1 VRPLELLPTRSLRNK
16 IHRQIAKRSR
26 GVFMDKLFR
35 GVARFRR
42 EDFESHR
49 QLFKELGRQQQ
60 PHTLFIGCS
69 DSRVVPELI
78 TRTRPGELFMVRNI
92 ANIVPPFRKTEDYVG
107 TTSAIE
113 YAVQVLNVEA
123 IVVCGHSNCGGCAA
137 MHQSPEELEHIPNV
151 ARWLDISREVKG
163 RVAKQAIEGTPEEQ
177 EWLTEQIN
185 ILVQMRNLLTYPYIR
200 ERYEQGRIEIFGW
213 YYIIETGEIFNFN
226 DGTESFEL
234 VSGPS

>member
-1 VRPLELLPTRSLRNK
+1 ME
-16 IHRQIAKRSR
+16 
-26 GVFMDKLFR
+26 KLFK
-35 GVARFRR
+35 GIARFRR

-49 QLFKELGRQQQ
+49 ELFKELGRKQQ

-78 TRTRPGELFMVRNI
+78 TRTRPGELFMIRNI
-92 ANIVPPFRKTEDYVG
+92 ANIVPPYRKTEEFVG

-113 YAVQVLNVEA
+113 YAVEVLDVEA

-137 MHQSPEELEHIPNV
+137 MHKSPEQLKNIPNV
-151 ARWLDISREVKG
+151 ARWLQVSREVKE
-163 RVAKQAIEGTPEEQ
+163 RVERQLVEGTEEEK

-200 ERYEQGRIEIFGW
+200 ERYERGRLDILGW
-213 YYIIETGEIFNFN
+213 YYMIETGEIFNFN
-226 DGTESFEL
+226 DSTETFEL
-234 VSGPS
+234 VAGPLGGP

>member
-1 VRPLELLPTRSLRNK
+1 ME
-16 IHRQIAKRSR
+16 
-26 GVFMDKLFR
+26 KLFK
-35 GVARFRR
+35 GIARFRR
-42 EDFESHR
+42 EDFEAHR
-49 QLFKELGRQQQ
+49 KLFKELGRQQQ

-78 TRTRPGELFMVRNI
+78 TRTRPGELFMIRNV
-92 ANIVPPFRKTEDYVG
+92 ANIVPPFRKTEDFAG

-113 YAVQVLNVEA
+113 YAVHVLNVEA

-137 MHQSPEELEHIPNV
+137 LHKSPEELQHIPNV
-151 ARWLDISREVKG
+151 ARWLRASHEVIE
-163 RVAKQAIEGTPEEQ
+163 RVEKQIVEGTPEEK

-200 ERYEQGRIEIFGW
+200 ERYEQGTIEIFGW

-226 DGTESFEL
+226 DLTETFEL
-234 VSGPS
+234 IANPTEGP

>member
-1 VRPLELLPTRSLRNK
+1 MEKLFK
-16 IHRQIAKRSR
+16 GIAK
-26 GVFMDKLFR
+26 FR
-35 GVARFRR
+35 H
-42 EDFESHR
+42 EDFDSHKE
-49 QLFKELGRQQQ
+49 LFKELGRKQQ

-78 TRTRPGELFMVRNI
+78 TRTRPGELFMIRNI
-92 ANIVPPFRKTEDYVG
+92 ANIVPPFKKTDDYAG

-137 MHQSPEELEHIPNV
+137 LHQSPENLQHIPNV
-151 ARWLDISREVKG
+151 ARWLQISREVKG
-163 RVAKQAIEGTPEEQ
+163 RVEKQMVDGTPEEQ

-185 ILVQMRNLLTYPYIR
+185 ILVQMRNLLTYPYVR
-200 ERYEQGRIEIFGW
+200 ERYDNGTLDILGW

-226 DGTESFEL
+226 DSSETFEL
-234 VSGPS
+234 IASL

>member
-1 VRPLELLPTRSLRNK
+1 ME
-16 IHRQIAKRSR
+16 
-26 GVFMDKLFR
+26 KLFK
-35 GVARFRR
+35 GIARFRR

-49 QLFKELGRQQQ
+49 QLFKELGRKQQ

-78 TRTRPGELFMVRNI
+78 TRTRPGELFMIRNV
-92 ANIVPPFRKTEDYVG
+92 ANIVPPYRKTEDFAG

-113 YAVQVLNVEA
+113 YAVHVLDVEA

-137 MHQSPEELEHIPNV
+137 LHKSPEELQHIPNV
-151 ARWLDISREVKG
+151 ARWLDASREVKG
-163 RVAKQAIEGTPEEQ
+163 RVAKQVVEGTPEEQ

-200 ERYEQGRIEIFGW
+200 ERYDQGKIEIFGW

-226 DGTESFEL
+226 DHTETFEL
-234 VSGPS
+234 ITTPPG

>member
-1 VRPLELLPTRSLRNK
+1 ME
-16 IHRQIAKRSR
+16 
-26 GVFMDKLFR
+26 KLFK
-35 GVARFRR
+35 GIARFRR

-49 QLFKELGRQQQ
+49 QLFKELGRKQQ

-78 TRTRPGELFMVRNI
+78 TRTGPGELFMIRNV
-92 ANIVPPFRKTEDYVG
+92 ANIVPPYRKTEDFAG

-113 YAVQVLNVEA
+113 YAVHVLDVEA

-137 MHQSPEELEHIPNV
+137 LHKSPEELQHIPNV
-151 ARWLDISREVKG
+151 ARWLDASREVKG
-163 RVAKQAIEGTPEEQ
+163 RVAKQVVEGTPEEQ

-200 ERYEQGRIEIFGW
+200 ERYDQGKIEIFGW

-226 DGTESFEL
+226 DHTETFEL
-234 VSGPS
+234 ITTPPG

>member
-1 VRPLELLPTRSLRNK
+1 ME
-16 IHRQIAKRSR
+16 
-26 GVFMDKLFR
+26 KLFK
-35 GVARFRR
+35 GIARFRR

-49 QLFKELGRQQQ
+49 KLFKELGRKQQ

-78 TRTRPGELFMVRNI
+78 TRTRPGELFMIRNI
-92 ANIVPPFRKTEDYVG
+92 ANIVPPFRKTQDFAG

-137 MHQSPEELEHIPNV
+137 MHQSPQELEHIPNV
-151 ARWLDISREVKG
+151 ARWLNVSSEVKE
-163 RVAKQAIEGTPEEQ
+163 RVKKQVLEGTPEEK

-200 ERYEQGRIEIFGW
+200 KRYELGTIEILGW

-226 DGTESFEL
+226 DSTETFEL
-234 VSGPS
+234 IAGPSEKP

>member
-1 VRPLELLPTRSLRNK
+1 MEKLFK
-16 IHRQIAKRSR
+16 GIAK
-26 GVFMDKLFR
+26 
-35 GVARFRR
+35 FRR
-42 EDFESHR
+42 EDFQAHKE
-49 QLFKELGRQQQ
+49 LFKELGRKQR

-92 ANIVPPFRKTEDYVG
+92 ANIVPPFRETEDFAG

-137 MHQSPEELEHIPNV
+137 MHMSSQELQHIPNV
-151 ARWLDISREVKG
+151 ASWLQCSDEVKERVG
-163 RVAKQAIEGTPEEQ
+163 RQVVEGTPEEK

-200 ERYEQGRIEIFGW
+200 ERYQQGKIEILGW

-226 DGTESFEL
+226 DANETFEL
-234 VSGPS
+234 VSSRS